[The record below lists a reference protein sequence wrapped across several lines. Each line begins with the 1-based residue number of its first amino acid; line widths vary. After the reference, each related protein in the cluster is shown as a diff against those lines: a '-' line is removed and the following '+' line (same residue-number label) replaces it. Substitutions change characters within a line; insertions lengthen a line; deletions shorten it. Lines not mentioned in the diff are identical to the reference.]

1 MGYFLAVVTGRLEF
15 HKRAINLTAC
25 EHGMIN
31 GLQIVIP
38 SSRLPWLLD
47 NQIDSFESIKTP
59 QTLLM
64 LITIAMRFAREGRE
78 GKPIGTSFILSS
90 PEDVAPYTWQFILNP
105 CAGYPENIRNIFRN
119 DFIEIIRELSALD
132 GAFLVSP
139 NGEVRSSA
147 AFIAS
152 QGRPDD
158 GMQSG
163 KGARHHSARALTG
176 HTHAIAVVI
185 SESSGEITVY
195 QAGRELLH
203 FT

>member
-1 MGYFLAVVTGRLEF
+1 MWHRTPGSSSSTHAP
-15 HKRAINLTAC
+15 AIPKTYAT
-25 EHGMIN
+25 
-31 GLQIVIP
+31 
-38 SSRLPWLLD
+38 SS
-47 NQIDSFESIKTP
+47 
-59 QTLLM
+59 
-64 LITIAMRFAREGRE
+64 
-78 GKPIGTSFILSS
+78 
-90 PEDVAPYTWQFILNP
+90 
-105 CAGYPENIRNIFRN
+105 RN

-176 HTHAIAVVI
+176 HTHAIAVVL